1 MVNFLAHVLT
11 LIATFNASSQLGGFL
26 GNEPLLVEIPTLT
39 EFKFILS
46 KISGAFL
53 GVIGKNEFRL
63 YLEIDSTNFGVP
75 IVNFNYIQH
84 SRLNGICFIAFREL
98 LKMVLH

>member
-1 MVNFLAHVLT
+1 MVKFLAHVLT
-11 LIATFNASSQLGGFL
+11 LISTFNASGQLGGFL
-26 GNEPLLVEIPTLT
+26 GKEPLLVEIPTLT

-53 GVIGKNEFRL
+53 GVIGQNKFRL

-75 IVNFNYIQH
+75 IVNFDYLRHYRAIGED
-84 SRLNGICFIAFREL
+84 L
-98 LKMVLH
+98 